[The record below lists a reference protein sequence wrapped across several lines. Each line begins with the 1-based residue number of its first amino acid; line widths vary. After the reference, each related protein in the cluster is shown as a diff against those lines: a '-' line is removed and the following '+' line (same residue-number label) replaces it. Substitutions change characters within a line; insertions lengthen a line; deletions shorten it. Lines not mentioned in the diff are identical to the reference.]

1 MPKIAQLRRV
11 STEKS
16 GNLPKIIQLRN
27 RSAES
32 LGELPN
38 VTQVRSEARR
48 GQAISLISQSSEVAA
63 ERV

>member
-1 MPKIAQLRRV
+1 MNKIGSRDSL
-11 STEKS
+11 

>member
-1 MPKIAQLRRV
+1 MTNITQVRSG
-11 STEKS
+11 STERS

-27 RSAES
+27 GSAES